1 MIQINGEAEK
11 SYPNECC
18 GFIFGSMNAEEKYA
32 KQIVASQNSSNKSEQ
47 YHRFEINP
55 EGMMKA
61 ERFARAEQSGYHRV
75 LPFSPRLSA
84 VPSEYDRAHAL
95 PIYSY
100 IIVSVIQGKAEEALS
115 WDLDKGTDYSQ
126 FQSEIIIFTKEKC
139 I

>member
-55 EGMMKA
+55 EEMMKA
-61 ERFARAEQSGYHRV
+61 ERFARQNNLDIIGFYHSH
-75 LPFSPRLSA
+75 PDCQA